1 MFGIRSAKTPRW
13 VRMSFAV
20 GTAVAG
26 CLILALRASR
36 FDWSLAW
43 YDFVVAGLVCG
54 VIGYHG
60 CTWER
65 ER

>member
-1 MFGIRSAKTPRW
+1 
-13 VRMSFAV
+13 MSFAV

-36 FDWSLAW
+36 LDWSLAW
-43 YDFVVAGLVCG
+43 YDFVVTGMACG